1 MQRLKDEDTIIVLE
15 TMLKLCKGF
24 SQTEKEAI
32 KNAINVIE
40 WKQNVESIVNDL
52 YNEKELISREKLSY
66 KVCDTLLE
74 AANCGKY
81 GSKHFKLGE
90 KIYYTPT
97 EVEDILECA
106 IEEGDL

>member
-1 MQRLKDEDTIIVLE
+1 MRKLNDEETIIVLE
-15 TMLKLCKGF
+15 TMLKLCKGI

-32 KNAINVIE
+32 ENAINVIE

-52 YNEKELISREKLSY
+52 YNEKELISREKLPY

-74 AANCGKY
+74 AANKVKY
-81 GSKHFKLGE
+81 GSKHFRLGA
-90 KIYYTPT
+90 KILYTPT

>member
-1 MQRLKDEDTIIVLE
+1 MQRLNDEDTIIVLK
-15 TMLKLCKGF
+15 TMLKICGLC
-24 SQTEKEAI
+24 QAEKEAVA
-32 KNAINVIE
+32 NAIVTIE

-52 YNEKELISREKLSY
+52 YNEKELISRKKLPY
-66 KVCDTLLE
+66 KICDVLLE